1 MNRRASSAP
10 LLALSLL
17 GLASANA
24 EAETVDMRASPLA
37 VTMNFELSSRYVW
50 RGIVLNDEFVAQPN
64 VALAF
69 HGFSAGV
76 WGSFDLT
83 NYSQEHGGADRK
95 GEFSEV
101 DISLGY
107 SHGFK
112 KLSLSVGVVRYQY
125 PGSEVSSTD
134 DLNVG
139 LVANLP
145 VAVSFGAWHALEDGG
160 LYLVTGASHV
170 FTLHARATLKL
181 GAELGWADAT
191 CADIN
196 YGVNSSGL
204 THVGLA
210 LDVPLVVNDRFSV
223 RPFVRGSS
231 ILDSSFRDAAGSPD
245 ALAVGVGLDVVF

>member
-1 MNRRASSAP
+1 M
-10 LLALSLL
+10 
-17 GLASANA
+17 
-24 EAETVDMRASPLA
+24 
-37 VTMNFELSSRYVW
+37 
-50 RGIVLNDEFVAQPN
+50 
-64 VALAF
+64 
-69 HGFSAGV
+69 
-76 WGSFDLT
+76 
-83 NYSQEHGGADRK
+83 
-95 GEFSEV
+95 
-101 DISLGY
+101 
-107 SHGFK
+107 
-112 KLSLSVGVVRYQY
+112 VRYQY
-125 PGSEVSSTD
+125 PGSAARSTD

-191 CADIN
+191 CADIS

-210 LDVPLVVNDRFSV
+210 LDVPLVVNGRFSV

-231 ILDSSFRDAAGSPD
+231 VLDGAFRDALEHPD
-245 ALAVGVGLDVVF
+245 ALAAGIGLDVAF